1 MAEESGDLR
10 GICPQHP
17 QALTALIGNPEVPQK
32 NSDPTRIR
40 GGACIR
46 FRPYG
51 PAKPTG
57 PSKRRL
63 PTGSSARMA
72 PLAIWAVGT
81 KARFALVR
89 SDEKTGLLSPRPSD
103 ISRVR
108 VCVRTC
114 ACMCP

>member
-1 MAEESGDLR
+1 MAEESGGLR
-10 GICPQHP
+10 GIGPQHP
-17 QALTALIGNPEVPQK
+17 QALNALIGNPEVPQK

-57 PSKRRL
+57 PSERRL
-63 PTGSSARMA
+63 STGSSARMA

-89 SDEKTGLLSPRPSD
+89 SDEKLGF
-103 ISRVR
+103 
-108 VCVRTC
+108 
-114 ACMCP
+114 